1 MFFIAFCLLNY
12 LLPCCNMLAQPKGF
26 TDDPYVN
33 DEKFIEKGN
42 SINSKYMVFKKN
54 FSVVK
59 HEVVGVIGE
68 GVAIPCNC
76 TPAHAH
82 TGDKPALILWYK
94 DKAKLPIYR

>member
-42 SINSKYMVFKKN
+42 SIHNSYNIWFFKKT
-54 FSVVK
+54 VQ
-59 HEVVGVIGE
+59 
-68 GVAIPCNC
+68 
-76 TPAHAH
+76 
-82 TGDKPALILWYK
+82 W
-94 DKAKLPIYR
+94 